1 MSGPSSDVEADVVA
15 RLRTAG
21 CVFAEDEAALLLEAA
36 ASPAELTVLVEQ
48 RVSGLPVEQILGW
61 AEFCGLRVSV
71 GPGVFVPRR
80 RTELLAV
87 EARRL
92 LSAGRGPAAA
102 AAAGAEATAAVVVE
116 MCCGV
121 AAIGAA
127 LLADPGAVD
136 LHAVDVEPA
145 AVACARRNVA
155 VPEQVYLGD
164 LFAPLPRRLLGR
176 VDVVVANAP
185 YVPTE
190 AIALMPPEA
199 RLFEPAV
206 ALDGGSDGLAVQ
218 RRVIEQ
224 APRWLRPGGHLVVE
238 TSLRQ
243 VEGTAAAMTGSGFT
257 TRTVRDDDL
266 DGTAV
271 VGTWSG

>member
-1 MSGPSSDVEADVVA
+1 MSGPSSDVDGAVVA
-15 RLRTAG
+15 RLRAAG

-36 ASPAELTVLVEQ
+36 ASPAELADLLAR
-48 RVSGLPVEQILGW
+48 RVAGLPLEHLLGW
-61 AEFCGLRVSV
+61 VEFCGLRVAV

-80 RTELLAV
+80 RTELLVV
-87 EARRL
+87 ESRRL
-92 LSAGRGPAAA
+92 LSAGAQGPGAAI
-102 AAAGAEATAAVVVE
+102 VVE
-116 MCCGV
+116 LCCGA

-127 LLADPGAVD
+127 LLLEPGGIDLYAVD
-136 LHAVDVEPA
+136 LEPA
-145 AVACARRNVA
+145 AVAFARRNVA
-155 VPEQVYLGD
+155 VRQQVYRGD
-164 LFAPLPRRLLGR
+164 LLTPLPAGLRGR
-176 VDVVVANAP
+176 VQVIVANAP

-199 RLFEPAV
+199 RLFEPVV

-218 RRVIEQ
+218 RRVI
-224 APRWLRPGGHLVVE
+224 ADAGGWLAPGGHLVIE
-238 TSLRQ
+238 TSRRQ
-243 VEGTAAAMTGSGFT
+243 CDGTAAAMAEHGFI

>member
-15 RLRTAG
+15 RLRAAG

-36 ASPAELTVLVEQ
+36 VSPAELTVLVEQ

-92 LSAGRGPAAA
+92 LTTVKGP
-102 AAAGAEATAAVVVE
+102 EAAVVVE

-121 AAIGAA
+121 AAIGAV

-155 VPEQVYLGD
+155 DPEQVYLGD
-164 LFAPLPRRLLGR
+164 LFTPVPRRLLGR
-176 VDVVVANAP
+176 VHLVVANAP

-206 ALDGGSDGLAVQ
+206 ALDGGGDGLAVQ
-218 RRVIEQ
+218 RRMIEQ
-224 APRWLRPGGHLVVE
+224 APRWLRPGGHLLVE

-243 VEGTAAAMTGSGFT
+243 AEGTAAAMAGSGFA
-257 TRTVRDDDL
+257 TRTVRDDDR